1 MRRNPIRFATVV
13 ALVALTAAACG
24 SSDSKSDSADKPA
37 KETTTTT
44 SPAPATA
51 DQTIVEI
58 ASGNPDFSTLVTA
71 VTKAGLVET
80 LSGPGPFTVFAPT
93 NAAFA
98 AIPADQL
105 NAILAD
111 KAQLTKI
118 LTYHVVPGA
127 VMAADLQPEQMVK
140 TVEGQDLDIKVTNGA
155 ATVNGCNIVK
165 TDIEASNGVIHVVD
179 CVLLPPAA

>member
-1 MRRNPIRFATVV
+1 MRRFPLRLAGVV
-13 ALVALTAAACG
+13 AVFALTAAACG
-24 SSDSKSDSADKPA
+24 SSSSSSSSKSAKSTSSTSAM
-37 KETTTTT
+37 
-44 SPAPATA
+44 STA
-51 DQTIVEI
+51 SSKTVVVV
-58 ASGNPDFSTLVTA
+58 AGSNPDFKTLVTA

-93 NAAFA
+93 DAAFA
-98 AIPADQL
+98 AIPPAQL

-118 LTYHVVPGA
+118 LTYHVVPGK

-140 TVEGQDLDIKVTNGA
+140 TVEGQNLDIKVTNGA

-165 TDIEASNGVIHVVD
+165 TDIQASNGVIHVVD
-179 CVLLPPAA
+179 CVLIPPAA

>member
-24 SSDSKSDSADKPA
+24 SSSSKSDSADKPA
-37 KETTTTT
+37 KDTTT
-44 SPAPATA
+44 SSAPASA
-51 DQTIVEI
+51 NKTIVVV
-58 ASGNPDFSTLVTA
+58 ASENKDFSTLVSA

-80 LSGPGPFTVFAPT
+80 LSGPGPYTVFAPT
-93 NAAFA
+93 DAAFA

-111 KAQLTKI
+111 KTKLTQI
-118 LTYHVVPGA
+118 LTYHVVPGK

-165 TDIEASNGVIHVVD
+165 TDIPASNGVIHVVD
-179 CVLLPPAA
+179 CVLIPPAA

>member
-1 MRRNPIRFATVV
+1 MRRIPVRIAIAVS
-13 ALVALTAAACG
+13 LVALTAAACG
-24 SSDSKSDSADKPA
+24 SSSSKSDPMPTKD
-37 KETTTTT
+37 TTT
-44 SPAPATA
+44 STAPASA
-51 DQTIVEI
+51 NETIVVV

-71 VTKAGLVET
+71 VKAADLVET

-118 LTYHVVPGA
+118 LTYHVVSGV
-127 VMAADLQPEQMVK
+127 VMAADLQPTQMVK
-140 TVEGQDLDIKVTNGA
+140 TVEGQDLDIKVMNGV
-155 ATVNGCNIVK
+155 ATVNGCAIVK
-165 TDIEASNGVIHVVD
+165 TDIVASNGVIHVID
-179 CVLLPPAA
+179 CVLLPPAT

>member
-1 MRRNPIRFATVV
+1 MHMSRTLSVLAVTATIVVVASACSSSDNKSSSKTDPTSTSTAAKAPGTVV
-13 ALVALTAAACG
+13 VVA
-24 SSDSKSDSADKPA
+24 SS
-37 KETTTTT
+37 
-44 SPAPATA
+44 
-51 DQTIVEI
+51 
-58 ASGNPDFSTLVTA
+58 NPDFSTLVTA

-80 LSGPGPFTVFAPT
+80 LNVPGPYTVFAPT

-98 AIPADQL
+98 KIPADQL

-118 LTYHVVPGA
+118 LTYHVVPGK

-165 TDIEASNGVIHVVD
+165 TDVTASNGVIHVID
-179 CVLLPPAA
+179 CVLIPPA